1 MFKTTRKQAQKI
13 ILDFSKKYEGKEIVI
28 AELSKKELYA
38 FILTD
43 TYLHVDHFL
52 KDVNVSLDRAIER
65 ADYFKAENY
74 KTYLADNI
82 DAKVRII

>member
-1 MFKTTRKQAQKI
+1 MFKTTRKQAQRI
-13 ILDFSKKYEGKEIVI
+13 ILDFSRKYEGREIVI

-74 KTYLADNI
+74 VTYLLDNK
-82 DAKVRII
+82 DARVRIL

>member
-1 MFKTTRKQAQKI
+1 MFKTTRKQAQRI
-13 ILDFSKKYEGKEIVI
+13 ILDFSRKYEGREIVI
-28 AELSKKELYA
+28 AKLSKKELYA

-43 TYLHVDHFL
+43 TYLHVDQFL

-74 KTYLADNI
+74 VTYLTDNN
-82 DAKVRII
+82 DARVRIL

>member
-1 MFKTTRKQAQKI
+1 MFKITRKQAQRI
-13 ILDFSKKYEGKEIVI
+13 ILDFSSKYEGREIVI

-74 KTYLADNI
+74 ATYLADNK
-82 DAKVRII
+82 DARVRIL

>member
-13 ILDFSKKYEGKEIVI
+13 ILDFAKKYEGQDVKISN
-28 AELSKKELYA
+28 LNKKDLYA

-43 TYLHVDHFL
+43 TYLAIDGMIH
-52 KDVNVSLDRAIER
+52 DVNVSLDRAIER

-74 KTYLADNI
+74 TTYLADNK
-82 DAKVRII
+82 DAVVKF